1 MKKRIFSIA
10 AFVVIF
16 FAVYF
21 ASPFYALYSIRSA
34 GEEGNA
40 EKLSGYV
47 DYPKL
52 RENLKATFNAKVA
65 EELAKNEDAGALG
78 ALGSAFAS
86 SIVDQLVD
94 SLVTPEALAMVMKN
108 GIKAKD
114 ENVDAGQ
121 SDDDQGTENTASAK
135 DSAKSTDFSSGYRS
149 LNKFAFTIT
158 QNGDDPVSM
167 IFERNGL
174 FSWKLVGMEI

>member
-1 MKKRIFSIA
+1 MKKRILAVTTLVI
-10 AFVVIF
+10 IF

-40 EKLSGYV
+40 DKLSGYV

-52 RENLKATFNAKVA
+52 RENLKATFNARVA
-65 EELAKNEDAGALG
+65 KELANSEYAGALG
-78 ALGSAFAS
+78 ALGTAFAA

-108 GIKAKD
+108 GIKPKGGD
-114 ENVDAGQ
+114 DDAGQ
-121 SDDDQGTENTASAK
+121 SEDGQSSENTAKEK
-135 DSAKSTDFSSGYRS
+135 DSGKSVDFSSGYRS

-158 QNGDDPVSM
+158 QEKESPVSM
-167 IFERNGL
+167 IFERHGL